1 MVDGIKKR
9 FGRASRQAGVRGE
22 TNSCLNGNDK
32 EVECLS
38 AKMVIYVRKRYL
50 DDSFYT
56 LRF

>member
-1 MVDGIKKR
+1 MQKKDLVEPVD
-9 FGRASRQAGVRGE
+9 RQVFRRE

-32 EVECLS
+32 EFECLS
-38 AKMVIYVRKRYL
+38 AKMVIYVKRYL

>member
-1 MVDGIKKR
+1 MKKKKKDLVEPVD
-9 FGRASRQAGVRGE
+9 RQVFRRE

-32 EVECLS
+32 EFECLS